1 MKQTTSFQIIHFSYL
16 YVYFS
21 YFFLPM
27 VSLHYAFAECTC

>member
-1 MKQTTSFQIIHFSYL
+1 VKQTTSFQIIHFPYL

-21 YFFLPM
+21 YLILRM